1 MPEQL
6 IDIHDCLIV
15 TEDPTL
21 ELYSARSVETSRRA
35 LTRGSCFM
43 QVSVSARGNFADC
56 RMRLALCR
64 SSSLISQLHAPRA
77 SIFSSINLSSLS
89 STFSTSLPFQTTN
102 VSVYINERLLSYC
115 DGVTVCLF
123 ACLICLLAVTSSL
136 QVCHDARQ
144 GRSGL

>member
-1 MPEQL
+1 MPEQS
-6 IDIHDCLIV
+6 IDVYDCLIV

-21 ELYSARSVETSRRA
+21 ELYSARSVETSQRA
-35 LTRGSCFM
+35 LTRGRVSCRFPFRKG
-43 QVSVSARGNFADC
+43 QFRGLPHVAG
-56 RMRLALCR
+56 
-64 SSSLISQLHAPRA
+64 SLSIIIPHFPA
-77 SIFSSINLSSLS
+77 SRS
-89 STFSTSLPFQTTN
+89 STFNLFIHQPLLVVFYFLNIIVVKTTN
-102 VSVYINERLLSYC
+102 VSVNIKDRLLSYC